1 MLNQTQVWIRAAR
14 LRTLPLSL
22 SGIIVGNA
30 LCLSDLNFSWL
41 LFLLLSLTAISFQI
55 ISNLANDYGDGVK
68 GTDNDQRL
76 GPQRV
81 LQAGLLSRE
90 LLKKGIYVSS
100 ATALLLAL
108 GSIFYAFGTSSW
120 MYVLIFLSLSVLSVW
135 AAITYT
141 VGEGAY
147 GYRGWGD
154 FFVLLLFGGLSV
166 MGSYFIQHKTINP
179 ISVLLVLVIGFLS
192 VGVLNLN
199 NMRDRDNDA
208 AVGKRTLA
216 VILGTRAKG
225 YHVVLIGIAITVLV
239 GVFFWTQFRFYWL
252 PMLIVFPLV
261 AHLRV
266 VVKNKVP
273 KDLDPE
279 LKKLAGTTFL
289 LSLLIFITL
298 YLG

>member
-154 FFVLLLFGGLSV
+154 FFVLLFFALCATGPLE
-166 MGSYFIQHKTINP
+166 
-179 ISVLLVLVIGFLS
+179 
-192 VGVLNLN
+192 
-199 NMRDRDNDA
+199 
-208 AVGKRTLA
+208 LA
-216 VILGTRAKG
+216 LW
-225 YHVVLIGIAITVLV
+225 Y
-239 GVFFWTQFRFYWL
+239 
-252 PMLIVFPLV
+252 P
-261 AHLRV
+261 
-266 VVKNKVP
+266 
-273 KDLDPE
+273 
-279 LKKLAGTTFL
+279 
-289 LSLLIFITL
+289 
-298 YLG
+298 

>member
-141 VGEGAY
+141 VGDGAY

-154 FFVLLLFGGLSV
+154 FFVLLFFGGLSV
-166 MGSYFIQHKTINP
+166 MGSYFIQLKTINP
-179 ISVLLVLVIGFLS
+179 TSVLLALVIGFLS

-216 VILGTRAKG
+216 VNLGTREMG
-225 YHVVLIGIAITVLV
+225 DHVVLIGIAITVLV

>member
-141 VGEGAY
+141 VGDGAY

-154 FFVLLLFGGLSV
+154 FFVLLFFGGLSV
-166 MGSYFIQHKTINP
+166 MGSYFIQLKTINP
-179 ISVLLVLVIGFLS
+179 TSVLLALVIGFLS

-216 VILGTRAKG
+216 VILGTRAKE

>member
-22 SGIIVGNA
+22 SGIIVGNP

-147 GYRGWGD
+147 GYRG
-154 FFVLLLFGGLSV
+154 
-166 MGSYFIQHKTINP
+166 
-179 ISVLLVLVIGFLS
+179 
-192 VGVLNLN
+192 
-199 NMRDRDNDA
+199 
-208 AVGKRTLA
+208 
-216 VILGTRAKG
+216 
-225 YHVVLIGIAITVLV
+225 
-239 GVFFWTQFRFYWL
+239 
-252 PMLIVFPLV
+252 
-261 AHLRV
+261 
-266 VVKNKVP
+266 
-273 KDLDPE
+273 
-279 LKKLAGTTFL
+279 
-289 LSLLIFITL
+289 
-298 YLG
+298 